1 MDQAFI
7 PAVTALI
14 VALSGLATAIVT
26 LIKVLQHG
34 VLLTETRNAVNGQ
47 AAKLDASI
55 GVMQVENAKRAGTS
69 T

>member
-55 GVMQVENAKRAGTS
+55 GVMQVENAKRSANPT
-69 T
+69 

>member
-34 VLLTETRNAVNGQ
+34 VILTETRNAVNGQ